1 MLQILKRFAGQ
12 SAVYAAGDVLAR
24 GLTFALLPLYA
35 LFVTKAEFGLIGLA
49 TTLAMVL
56 GIFLNL
62 SLHGSVAI
70 LYTEAESEDER
81 RRHWGSIWLFTLI
94 TGFLLTLVLDQF
106 GEPLFRAVFTKLP
119 FEYVRLA
126 LWYSFFYNTFSL
138 IPQAVFR
145 IREQPVRYVATT
157 LLTALLTAALIL
169 YLVVVRDQGA
179 MGYLRGQLT
188 AAALMAVAYVLIFAR
203 SISWTLDAKWLRQSL
218 LLTLPLVPHGLS
230 LWALS
235 VSDRIVLDRFVSE
248 EQIGIYYV
256 AYQLSMGMAVATA
269 AVNKAWLPLFVKAIK
284 DERERHH
291 LPTLTTYYAL
301 IIALGG
307 LVLVALLPIFVETF
321 LPDYRA
327 AVGIT
332 FWVVLGYTA
341 HGLYYLPASYLMAR
355 KDTRWIP
362 IATALSAAVNVSLN
376 LLFVPIYGIFA
387 AAVNTLISYV
397 VLLGATLFFAYR
409 RGFVEL
415 EWGRLGRIGG
425 GLVALAALLG
435 LVLSYGRDWFPLI
448 GVAAPLVF
456 LLGLGLSGFFSTAE
470 WGGVRRMVRARYRV
484 VAR

>member
-24 GLTFALLPLYA
+24 GLTFALLPFYQ
-35 LFVTKAEFGLIGLA
+35 LFVSKAEFGLIGLA
-49 TTLAMVL
+49 TSLAMVL
-56 GIFLNL
+56 AIFLNL

-70 LYTEAESEDER
+70 LYVETTSEAER

-94 TGFLLTLVLDQF
+94 AGFVLTLGLDRF
-106 GEPLFRAVFTKLP
+106 GEPLFRTVFTKLP

-157 LLTALLTAALIL
+157 LITALITAALIL
-169 YLVVVRDQGA
+169 YLLIVREQGA
-179 MGYLRGQLT
+179 MGYLRGQLW
-188 AAALMAVAYVLIFAR
+188 AAAAMAVAYVLLFAR
-203 SISWTLDAKWLRQSL
+203 NVAWTLDVQWLRQSL
-218 LLTLPLVPHGLS
+218 VLTLPLIPHGLS

-235 VSDRIVLDRFVSE
+235 VSDRIVLDRFVSLDE
-248 EQIGIYYV
+248 IGVYYV
-256 AYQLSMGMAVATA
+256 GYQLSMGMAVATA

-307 LVLVALLPIFVETF
+307 LVLVALLPIFVQTF
-321 LPDYRA
+321 LPAYQA
-327 AVGIT
+327 AVSIT

-362 IATALSAAVNVSLN
+362 IATAISAATNVSLN
-376 LLFVPIYGIFA
+376 LLFVPVYGIFA
-387 AAVNTLISYV
+387 AAVNTLVSYA

-415 EWGRLGRIGG
+415 EWGRLGRIGTG
-425 GLVALAALLG
+425 TVALATVLG
-435 LVLSYGRDWFPLI
+435 LVLSYYRAWFLI
-448 GVAAPLVF
+448 VGVTAPFVF
-456 LLGLGLSGFFSTAE
+456 LLGLGLSGFFSAAE
-470 WGGVRRMVRARYRV
+470 WGGVRRVLRARYRV